1 MLLVSLSLF
10 RLSSMETTTGFS
22 IATFQY
28 AGVLNTMAY
37 YEKKEKKINYYHV
50 NNASNVLYKYTNVII
65 GSKMYLTVYISGR
78 KLAKIF
84 PFFVILTKQ
93 NGINRKRKKQQK
105 NIAEWQPFAN
115 FTTLFLQRYIYLLF
129 TQKMFL

>member
-1 MLLVSLSLF
+1 
-10 RLSSMETTTGFS
+10 
-22 IATFQY
+22 
-28 AGVLNTMAY
+28 
-37 YEKKEKKINYYHV
+37 
-50 NNASNVLYKYTNVII
+50 
-65 GSKMYLTVYISGR
+65 MYLTVYISGR